1 MTWVPLLL
9 SSPSP
14 SLRYLVLR
22 ELLGRPESDEEVYE
36 LADLREKDPLIVNLL
51 RLQGSNGS
59 WKTTESA
66 GLTLGTQLL
75 NTAQALTRLGYM
87 GIDPSHPAVK
97 RGVEF
102 IFSLQRADGSWPPP
116 GGSKSKSSVVTPLQT
131 ALPLRGLAFCGY
143 ATDLRAEKAYAWLL
157 KHRLPDGAWPSRVS
171 AEGSYGY
178 RAGYRAL
185 PHSRFGCRSNT
196 TGALQCLSLHP
207 EYRRSEQARRALDLL
222 LARETR
228 DRHVLGLETARM
240 VGVEPARGFL
250 TFFARFDLGLVLDLC
265 WRVGAT
271 LEDQRVGDLVAFIK
285 GLQDEYGLWDY
296 ENPQATKWVTFDLLR
311 SLSRLDREGEW
322 VSLEPR
328 TPFEGYP
335 RVQRRY

>member
-22 ELLGRPESDEEVYE
+22 ELLGRPENDVEVCE
-36 LADLREKDPLIVNLL
+36 LASLRENDPLVVNLL
-51 RLQGSNGS
+51 QLQSSDGS
-59 WKTTESA
+59 WKATESA
-66 GLTLGTQLL
+66 GLTLGTRLL
-75 NTAQALTRLGYM
+75 NTAQALARLGYM
-87 GIDPSHPAVK
+87 EVDPSNPAIK
-97 RGVEF
+97 RGAEF
-102 IFSLQRADGSWPPP
+102 IFSLQRDDGSWPSP
-116 GGSKSKSSVVTPLQT
+116 GDQKWKGTVVTPLQT

-143 ATDLRAEKAYAWLL
+143 ATDPRAEKAYAWLL
-157 KHRLPDGAWPSRVS
+157 KHRLPDGAWPTRVTV
-171 AEGSYGY
+171 EGSYGY

-207 EYRRSEQARRALDLL
+207 EYRHCEQARRALDLL

-228 DRHVLGLETARM
+228 DQTILGIETARM
-240 VGVEPARGFL
+240 VGAEPARGFI
-250 TFFARFDLGLVLDLC
+250 TFFAGFDLGLVLDLC

-271 LEDQRVGDLVAFIK
+271 LEDQRVSNLVAFIR
-285 GLQDEYGLWDY
+285 GLQDEYGLWEY
-296 ENPQATKWVTFDLLR
+296 KNPQASRWVTFDLLR

-322 VSLEPR
+322 VSLEPQ